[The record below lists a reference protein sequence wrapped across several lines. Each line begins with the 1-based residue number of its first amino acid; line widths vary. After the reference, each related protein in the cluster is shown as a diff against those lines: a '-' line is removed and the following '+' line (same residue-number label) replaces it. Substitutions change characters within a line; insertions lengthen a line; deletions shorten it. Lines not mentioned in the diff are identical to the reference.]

1 MSRLG
6 VRAVVAAALIS
17 ILAACV
23 ALLLPS
29 RVGRQHPV
37 QRAESASIAS
47 TASAGAYHSLSAT
60 AIAAL
65 PEARYDAVIEGLIPV
80 FRIAS
85 AVNAYRLVSD
95 TALYADDR
103 ITPVARLASRNFL
116 GQPTVVV
123 PVESA
128 GDWVRVLTPARQKLP
143 SAVGAASAVDAASSV
158 GALPPGG
165 VGTGRG
171 TGTSA
176 PAQTSAWLRADS
188 LTQRTPVTSRIV
200 VSVSSQTLRVL
211 GGGIRA
217 WKVGVGAAGTPTP
230 TGVTGYLEA
239 RYRDATQDQAE
250 HPVQLTSL
258 HSVAADEPFEGS
270 DGGLIGV
277 HFTPVPSGAAS
288 HGCIRVPL
296 EALEAVNAL
305 PLGTLITIEE

>member
-1 MSRLG
+1 M
-6 VRAVVAAALIS
+6 VAAALIS
-17 ILAACV
+17 ILVACV

-29 RVGRQHPV
+29 RVGRQHPM
-37 QRAESASIAS
+37 QRAESASIASIAS

-143 SAVGAASAVDAASSV
+143 SAVGAASSV
-158 GALPPGG
+158 GALRPGG

-176 PAQTSAWLRADS
+176 PAQTSAWLRADL
-188 LTQRTPVTSRIV
+188 LTQRSPVTSRIV

>member
-17 ILAACV
+17 ILVACV

-65 PEARYDAVIEGLIPV
+65 PEARYDAVIEGLVPV
-80 FRIAS
+80 FGIAS

-143 SAVGAASAVDAASSV
+143 SAVGAASSV
-158 GALPPGG
+158 GALRPGG

-176 PAQTSAWLRADS
+176 PAQTSAWLRADL
-188 LTQRTPVTSRIV
+188 LTQRSPVTSRIV

>member
-17 ILAACV
+17 ILVACV

-29 RVGRQHPV
+29 RVGRQHPM
-37 QRAESASIAS
+37 QRAESASIASIAS

-65 PEARYDAVIEGLIPV
+65 PEARYDAVIEGLVPV
-80 FRIAS
+80 FGIAS

-143 SAVGAASAVDAASSV
+143 SAVGAASSV
-158 GALPPGG
+158 GALRPGG

-176 PAQTSAWLRADS
+176 PAQTSAWLRADL
-188 LTQRTPVTSRIV
+188 LTQRSPVTSRIV

>member
-1 MSRLG
+1 M
-6 VRAVVAAALIS
+6 VAAALIS
-17 ILAACV
+17 ILVACV

-47 TASAGAYHSLSAT
+47 IASPASAGAYHSLSAT

-65 PEARYDAVIEGLIPV
+65 PEARYDAVIEGLVPV
-80 FRIAS
+80 FGIAS

-143 SAVGAASAVDAASSV
+143 SAVGAASSV

>member
-17 ILAACV
+17 ILVACV

-65 PEARYDAVIEGLIPV
+65 PEARYDAVIEGLVPV
-80 FRIAS
+80 FGIAS
-85 AVNAYRLVSD
+85 AANAYRLVSD

-143 SAVGAASAVDAASSV
+143 SAVGAASSV
-158 GALPPGG
+158 GALRPGG

-176 PAQTSAWLRADS
+176 PAQTSAWLRADL
-188 LTQRTPVTSRIV
+188 LTQRSPVTSRIV

>member
-1 MSRLG
+1 M
-6 VRAVVAAALIS
+6 VAAALIS
-17 ILAACV
+17 ILVACV

-65 PEARYDAVIEGLIPV
+65 PEARYDAVIEGLVPV
-80 FRIAS
+80 FGIAS
-85 AVNAYRLVSD
+85 AANAYRLVSD

-143 SAVGAASAVDAASSV
+143 SAVGAASSV
-158 GALPPGG
+158 GALRPGG

-176 PAQTSAWLRADS
+176 PAQTSAWLRADL
-188 LTQRTPVTSRIV
+188 LTQRSPVTSRIV

>member
-1 MSRLG
+1 M
-6 VRAVVAAALIS
+6 VAAALIS
-17 ILAACV
+17 ILVACV

-143 SAVGAASAVDAASSV
+143 SAVGAASSV
-158 GALPPGG
+158 GALRPGG

-176 PAQTSAWLRADS
+176 PAQTSAWLRADL
-188 LTQRTPVTSRIV
+188 LTQRSPVTSRIV

-258 HSVAADEPFEGS
+258 HSVAADEPFDGS

>member
-1 MSRLG
+1 M
-6 VRAVVAAALIS
+6 VAAALIS
-17 ILAACV
+17 ILVACV

-143 SAVGAASAVDAASSV
+143 SAVGAASSV
-158 GALPPGG
+158 GALRPGG

-176 PAQTSAWLRADS
+176 PAQTSAWLRADL
-188 LTQRTPVTSRIV
+188 LTQRSPVTSRIV

>member
-1 MSRLG
+1 M
-6 VRAVVAAALIS
+6 VAAALIS
-17 ILAACV
+17 ILVACV

-29 RVGRQHPV
+29 RVGRQHPM

-47 TASAGAYHSLSAT
+47 IASPASAGAYHSLSAT

-143 SAVGAASAVDAASSV
+143 SAVGAASSV
-158 GALPPGG
+158 GALRPGG

-176 PAQTSAWLRADS
+176 PAQTSAWLRADL
-188 LTQRTPVTSRIV
+188 LTQRSPVTSRIV

>member
-1 MSRLG
+1 M
-6 VRAVVAAALIS
+6 VAAALIS
-17 ILAACV
+17 ILVACV

-65 PEARYDAVIEGLIPV
+65 PEARYDAVIEGLVPV
-80 FRIAS
+80 FGIAS

-143 SAVGAASAVDAASSV
+143 SAVGAASSV
-158 GALPPGG
+158 GALRPGG

-176 PAQTSAWLRADS
+176 PAQTSAWLRADL
-188 LTQRTPVTSRIV
+188 LTQRSPVTSRIV

>member
-1 MSRLG
+1 M
-6 VRAVVAAALIS
+6 VAAALIS
-17 ILAACV
+17 ILVACV

-47 TASAGAYHSLSAT
+47 IASPASAGAYHSLSAT

-65 PEARYDAVIEGLIPV
+65 PEARYDAVIEGLVPV
-80 FRIAS
+80 FGIAS

-143 SAVGAASAVDAASSV
+143 SAVGAASSV
-158 GALPPGG
+158 GALRPGG

>member
-1 MSRLG
+1 M
-6 VRAVVAAALIS
+6 VAAALIS
-17 ILAACV
+17 ILVACV

-37 QRAESASIAS
+37 QRAESASIASIAS

-65 PEARYDAVIEGLIPV
+65 PEARYDAVIEGLVPV
-80 FRIAS
+80 FGIAS

-143 SAVGAASAVDAASSV
+143 SAVGAASSV
-158 GALPPGG
+158 GALRPGG

-176 PAQTSAWLRADS
+176 PAQTSAWLRADL
-188 LTQRTPVTSRIV
+188 LTQRSPVTSRIV

>member
-17 ILAACV
+17 ILVACV

-65 PEARYDAVIEGLIPV
+65 PEARYDAVIEGLVPV
-80 FRIAS
+80 FGIAS

-143 SAVGAASAVDAASSV
+143 SAVGAASSV
-158 GALPPGG
+158 GALRPGG

>member
-1 MSRLG
+1 M
-6 VRAVVAAALIS
+6 VAAALIS
-17 ILAACV
+17 ILVACV

-65 PEARYDAVIEGLIPV
+65 PEARYDAVIEGLVPV
-80 FRIAS
+80 FGIAS

-143 SAVGAASAVDAASSV
+143 SAVGAASSV
-158 GALPPGG
+158 GALRPGG

>member
-17 ILAACV
+17 ILVTCV

-37 QRAESASIAS
+37 QRAESASIASITS

-80 FRIAS
+80 FGIAS
-85 AVNAYRLVSD
+85 AANAYRLVSD

-143 SAVGAASAVDAASSV
+143 SAVDAASSV

-171 TGTSA
+171 TGTGA

-211 GGGIRA
+211 GDGIRA

-277 HFTPVPSGAAS
+277 HFTPVSSGAAS

>member
-1 MSRLG
+1 M
-6 VRAVVAAALIS
+6 VAAALIS
-17 ILAACV
+17 ILVACV

-29 RVGRQHPV
+29 RVGRQHPM
-37 QRAESASIAS
+37 QRAESASIASIAS

-65 PEARYDAVIEGLIPV
+65 PEARYDAVIEGLVPV
-80 FRIAS
+80 FGIAS

-143 SAVGAASAVDAASSV
+143 SAVGAASSV
-158 GALPPGG
+158 GALRPGG

-176 PAQTSAWLRADS
+176 PAQTSAWLRADL
-188 LTQRTPVTSRIV
+188 LTQRSPVTSRIV

>member
-17 ILAACV
+17 ILVACV

-47 TASAGAYHSLSAT
+47 IASPASAGAYHSLSAT

-65 PEARYDAVIEGLIPV
+65 PEARYDAVIEGLVPV
-80 FRIAS
+80 FGIAS

-143 SAVGAASAVDAASSV
+143 SAVGAASSV
-158 GALPPGG
+158 GALRPGG

-176 PAQTSAWLRADS
+176 PAQTSAWLRADL
-188 LTQRTPVTSRIV
+188 LTQRSPVTSRIV

>member
-1 MSRLG
+1 
-6 VRAVVAAALIS
+6 VVAAALIS
-17 ILAACV
+17 ILVACV

-65 PEARYDAVIEGLIPV
+65 PEARYDAVIEGLVPV
-80 FRIAS
+80 FGIAS

-143 SAVGAASAVDAASSV
+143 SAVGAASSV
-158 GALPPGG
+158 GALRPGG